1 MLMGSLWTP
10 RVIYNAVIIILC
22 IIMPWLAPA
31 IGQEFFTDV
40 FTRTMIFAIAAI
52 SLNLI
57 MGYGGMISF
66 GHAVYIGIGGYTVG
80 ILSYHGIDNGWIQW
94 PVAIGLCGVFAL
106 IFGAI
111 SLRTKGVYFIMITLA
126 FAQMMYFLS
135 VSIEKYGSDDGLN
148 IDSQS
153 QFGIPF
159 FDLSDPLTIYYTAFV
174 CMMLCVYITYRF
186 VNSRFGMVIRGSMS
200 NDERMRSIGYPTYG
214 YKLTAFVIAGMMAG
228 LSGILSANFEA
239 FMSPDNLFWIA
250 SGDLIFMVVL
260 GGMGTI
266 FGPIGGT
273 VLFLVISEILSNFT
287 ESWHLIFG
295 PLLILVVLYMRG
307 GMEGFFASLGRSQND

>member
-1 MLMGSLWTP
+1 MLMKSLQTP
-10 RVIYNAVIIILC
+10 RGIYNTVIVLLC
-22 IIMPWLAPA
+22 VIMPWLAPA
-31 IGQEFFTDV
+31 IGQDFYTDV

-80 ILSYHGIDNGWIQW
+80 ILSFHGIDNGWIQW
-94 PVAIGLCGVFAL
+94 PVALALCGLFSL

-111 SLRTKGVYFIMITLA
+111 SLRTRGVYFIMITLA

-135 VSIEKYGSDDGLN
+135 LSIEKYGSDDGLN
-148 IDSQS
+148 IDYQS
-153 QFGIPF
+153 QFGLSF
-159 FDLSDPLTIYYTAFV
+159 YDLSDPLTIYYTAFV
-174 CMMLCVYITYRF
+174 CMMLCVYVTHRF

-239 FMSPDNLFWIA
+239 FMSPDNLFWTA

-273 VLFLVISEILSNFT
+273 ILFLVISEVLSNIT

-307 GMEGFFASLGRSQND
+307 GMEGFFASLGRPRHD

>member
-1 MLMGSLWTP
+1 MFMDALKKP
-10 RVIYNAVIIILC
+10 RGMYNAVIIILC
-22 IIMPWLAPA
+22 VIMPWLAPA
-31 IGQEFFTDV
+31 IGQDFFTDV

-57 MGYGGMISF
+57 MGFGGMISF

-80 ILSYHGIDNGWIQW
+80 IFSFHGIDNGWIQW
-94 PVAIGLCGVFAL
+94 PTALALCAFFSL

-111 SLRTKGVYFIMITLA
+111 SLRTRGVYFIMITLA

-135 VSIEKYGSDDGLN
+135 ISIEKYGSDDGLN
-148 IDSQS
+148 IDNQS
-153 QFGIPF
+153 QFGLSF

-174 CMMLCVYITYRF
+174 CMMLCVYITYKL
-186 VNSRFGMVIRGSMS
+186 VNSRFGMVMQGSMS

-239 FMSPDNLFWIA
+239 FMSPEYLFWTV

-273 VLFLVISEILSNFT
+273 VLFLVIAEILSNIT

-307 GMEGFFASLGRSQND
+307 GMEGFFKSLERSPNG